1 MQPLDAGKLLP
12 LTLYGPKGL
21 KEFVE
26 TALRLSGSWTDY
38 PLTIIE
44 VGPGLVFDEEGYRV
58 TAYPLSHP
66 VECYGYRIAQHDK
79 PGTLDAA
86 QLIADGVPPGPL
98 FHQLKRGQRVEL
110 ADGRVIDGS
119 RYLGPATPGKT
130 LAIFGDTAPCPQ
142 ALEMARG
149 ADVMVH
155 ETTLEQAMA
164 EKANSRGH
172 SSSQQTAA
180 LAKEAGVGTLIATH
194 FSSRY
199 DAEGCLRML
208 AECREIFPNTLLA
221 EDFMV
226 YKMA

>member
-1 MQPLDAGKLLP
+1 
-12 LTLYGPKGL
+12 
-21 KEFVE
+21 
-26 TALRLSGSWTDY
+26 
-38 PLTIIE
+38 
-44 VGPGLVFDEEGYRV
+44 VFDEEGYRV

-66 VECYGYRIAQHDK
+66 VECYGYRIEQHDK

>member
-1 MQPLDAGKLLP
+1 
-12 LTLYGPKGL
+12 
-21 KEFVE
+21 
-26 TALRLSGSWTDY
+26 
-38 PLTIIE
+38 
-44 VGPGLVFDEEGYRV
+44 
-58 TAYPLSHP
+58 
-66 VECYGYRIAQHDK
+66 
-79 PGTLDAA
+79 
-86 QLIADGVPPGPL
+86 
-98 FHQLKRGQRVEL
+98 
-110 ADGRVIDGS
+110 
-119 RYLGPATPGKT
+119 
-130 LAIFGDTAPCPQ
+130 PQ

-208 AECREIFPNTLLA
+208 AECQEIFPNTLLA

>member
-1 MQPLDAGKLLP
+1 
-12 LTLYGPKGL
+12 L

-98 FHQLKRGQRVEL
+98 FHQLK
-110 ADGRVIDGS
+110 
-119 RYLGPATPGKT
+119 
-130 LAIFGDTAPCPQ
+130 
-142 ALEMARG
+142 
-149 ADVMVH
+149 
-155 ETTLEQAMA
+155 
-164 EKANSRGH
+164 
-172 SSSQQTAA
+172 
-180 LAKEAGVGTLIATH
+180 
-194 FSSRY
+194 
-199 DAEGCLRML
+199 
-208 AECREIFPNTLLA
+208 
-221 EDFMV
+221 
-226 YKMA
+226 

>member
-1 MQPLDAGKLLP
+1 M
-12 LTLYGPKGL
+12 
-21 KEFVE
+21 
-26 TALRLSGSWTDY
+26 
-38 PLTIIE
+38 
-44 VGPGLVFDEEGYRV
+44 
-58 TAYPLSHP
+58 
-66 VECYGYRIAQHDK
+66 
-79 PGTLDAA
+79 A
-86 QLIADGVPPGPL
+86 QLEARGLIARLCRDDDRRIKPVRLTADG
-98 FHQLKRGQRVEL
+98 
-110 ADGRVIDGS
+110 
-119 RYLGPATPGKT
+119 
-130 LAIFGDTAPCPQ
+130 Q
-142 ALEMARG
+142 ALI
-149 ADVMVH
+149 
-155 ETTLEQAMA
+155 EQAMA

>member
-1 MQPLDAGKLLP
+1 MSN
-12 LTLYGPKGL
+12 T
-21 KEFVE
+21 
-26 TALRLSGSWTDY
+26 TSR
-38 PLTIIE
+38 
-44 VGPGLVFDEEGYRV
+44 R
-58 TAYPLSHP
+58 
-66 VECYGYRIAQHDK
+66 
-79 PGTLDAA
+79 LDAA

-98 FHQLKRGQRVEL
+98 FHRLKRGEQVTL

-172 SSSQQTAA
+172 SSSQQTAT

-208 AECREIFPNTLLA
+208 AECREIFPDTLLA

-226 YKMA
+226 YTVA

>member
-66 VECYGYRIAQHDK
+66 VECYGYRIEQHDK

-86 QLIADGVPPGPL
+86 QLIADGVRPGPL
-98 FHQLKRGQRVEL
+98 FHKLKLGQRVEL
-110 ADGRVIDGS
+110 EDGRVIDGS
-119 RYLGPATPGKT
+119 RYLGPSTPGKT
-130 LAIFGDTAPCPQ
+130 LAIFGDTAP
-142 ALEMARG
+142 AR
-149 ADVMVH
+149 
-155 ETTLEQAMA
+155 
-164 EKANSRGH
+164 RRWRW
-172 SSSQQTAA
+172 
-180 LAKEAGVGTLIATH
+180 LAG
-194 FSSRY
+194 
-199 DAEGCLRML
+199 RM
-208 AECREIFPNTLLA
+208 
-221 EDFMV
+221 
-226 YKMA
+226 